1 MGRKRPAGGSRGAL
15 LQRACRRRRKDAGSG
30 FPAAPRWSNVPAQQE
45 AASEQQQVP
54 KIDKYLLAQ
63 LVTLFGFF
71 SLVLVGVYWINRAV
85 GLFDQ
90 LIANGHS
97 ALVFLEFSALTL
109 PNVIRIVLP
118 IASFAAA
125 IYVANRMASD
135 SEMVVIQSA
144 GASPMRLARPV
155 LWFGILLLLIASLL
169 THILLPMS
177 RAQLRERQAEISGS
191 ITARL
196 LQEGRFVHPS
206 PGLTFYVERIA
217 ADGTFSN
224 MFLSDSRDPDSQI
237 VFSAQSALFLQGAQG
252 LRLVMFDGLAQI
264 LDRKTGRLA
273 TTRFADFV
281 HDLGQLV
288 TARASGPLRPPE
300 AATLRLLAADPELA
314 KSSGWTAERLRQEGH
329 RRIAQ
334 SLLPMVTALIGFAV
348 ILMGGF
354 SRFSLWKQIVLGIV
368 ILVGIQALD
377 NLANAF
383 AASHAGSW
391 PLVYLAPLA
400 GIVLGLGL
408 LWVSDRP
415 ALRAR
420 LGRIAALWRRREAPP
435 AGRGTEGAG

>member
-1 MGRKRPAGGSRGAL
+1 MA
-15 LQRACRRRRKDAGSG
+15 
-30 FPAAPRWSNVPAQQE
+30 AQQE
-45 AASEQQQVP
+45 AASEQSRVP

-63 LVTLFGFF
+63 LVMLFGFF
-71 SLVLVGVYWINRAV
+71 SLVMVGVYWINRAV

-125 IYVANRMASD
+125 LYVANRMASE

-155 LWFGILLLLIASLL
+155 LWFGALTVLIASLL
-169 THILLPMS
+169 VHVLLPMS
-177 RAQLRERQAEISGS
+177 LAQLRARQAEISGS

-206 PGLTFYVERIA
+206 PGLSFYVERIA

-224 MFLSDSRDPDSQI
+224 MFLADSRDPDSQL
-237 VFSAQSALFLQGAQG
+237 VFSAKSALFLQGDQG

-264 LDRKTGRLA
+264 LDKQTGRLA
-273 TTRFADFV
+273 TTRFSDFV

-288 TARASGPLRPPE
+288 TARARGPLQPRE
-300 AATLRLLAADPELA
+300 APTARLLAADPALA
-314 KSSGWTAERLRQEGH
+314 QGSGWTPARLVQEGH
-329 RRIAQ
+329 KRIAQ
-334 SLLPMVTALIGFAV
+334 SFLPMVTALIGFGV

-368 ILVGIQALD
+368 ILVLIQTLD
-377 NLANAF
+377 NLANAH
-383 AASHAGSW
+383 AASHEGSW
-391 PLVYLAPLA
+391 PLVYLAPAIGVLTGLA
-400 GIVLGLGL
+400 L
-408 LWVSDRP
+408 LWASDRP
-415 ALRAR
+415 ALRRRLSRLVPRPFVPRPFRRAAR
-420 LGRIAALWRRREAPP
+420 PAA
-435 AGRGTEGAG
+435 GGGNEGGGGA